1 MLPCLFIFCKAVISG
16 SKVKILKVNHNDFGF
31 KFLSAGA
38 VISGSKVKI
47 LKVNH
52 NLGFMSQIKLPLL
65 SLAQR

>member
-1 MLPCLFIFCKAVISG
+1 MISQKLFAVISG

-52 NLGFMSQIKLPLL
+52 NSDLQI
-65 SLAQR
+65 RMG